1 MKLFLNKMLSAN
13 DAVSMKRVIGLAG
26 FTILVI
32 TMFITAVAKREL
44 TPDPILVDAVTY
56 ITIAALFGNTVE
68 KFASKNQIS
77 KDENV

>member
-77 KDENV
+77 KDESV

>member
-1 MKLFLNKMLSAN
+1 MLSAN

>member
-1 MKLFLNKMLSAN
+1 
-13 DAVSMKRVIGLAG
+13 
-26 FTILVI
+26 
-32 TMFITAVAKREL
+32 MFITAVAKREL